1 MAYIEYKQRGKK
13 RLWSFSIRERSKSLL
28 HKSGFKTK
36 REAKIEAEKVLH
48 KLNTGSVLSSS
59 MTLSELYNEWLDL
72 KILPSNRS
80 VVTKKKYLMRKKVIE
95 RLFGNKPVSQIK
107 PSEYQKIM
115 NEYGETVSRNF
126 LGRLNSCIRASIQMA
141 IADKVIIE
149 DFTAYVELFSS
160 KSGQKV
166 EEKYLHA
173 ESDYQKVLVYLKN
186 KFDYQK
192 SIVPYVIYFLF
203 KTGMRFSELI
213 ALTWDE
219 VDELNEQLKTY
230 RRYNTAIHKFTPPKN
245 NTSIRLVP
253 ITSDML
259 SLLKTLKILQLKTN
273 KELNIDNENNLIF
286 QHFGYVYDVPD
297 IATVNKAIKVM
308 LKELQIFPLI
318 TTKGARHTYG
328 SYLWH
333 NNIDLGVIAKILGHK
348 DISMLID
355 VYGHTLEE
363 KISEEF
369 MAVKSG
375 SIIFVVGKSTID
387 IMEPILL

>member
-1 MAYIEYKQRGKK
+1 
-13 RLWSFSIRERSKSLL
+13 
-28 HKSGFKTK
+28 
-36 REAKIEAEKVLH
+36 
-48 KLNTGSVLSSS
+48 
-59 MTLSELYNEWLDL
+59 
-72 KILPSNRS
+72 
-80 VVTKKKYLMRKKVIE
+80 
-95 RLFGNKPVSQIK
+95 
-107 PSEYQKIM
+107 M

-141 IADKVIIE
+141 IADKVVIE
-149 DFTAYVELFSS
+149 DFTAYVDLFST
-160 KSGQKV
+160 KGGQKV
-166 EEKYLHA
+166 EEKYLHT

-213 ALTWDE
+213 ALTWDD
-219 VDELNEQLKTY
+219 VDEVREQVKTY
-230 RRYNTAIHKFTPPKN
+230 RRYNTSIHKFTPPKN

-259 SLLKTLKILQLKTN
+259 SLLKTLKMLQLKTN
-273 KELNIDNENNLIF
+273 KELDIVNKNNLIF
-286 QHFGYVYDVPD
+286 QHFGYAYDVPD
-297 IATVNKAIKVM
+297 IGTVNKAIKVM
-308 LKELQIFPLI
+308 LMELEIFPI
-318 TTKGARHTYG
+318 ISTKGARHTYG

-348 DISMLID
+348 DISMLVE

-369 MAVKSG
+369 MAVKS
-375 SIIFVVGKSTID
+375 
-387 IMEPILL
+387 LL

>member
-1 MAYIEYKQRGKK
+1 MAYIEYRQRGKK
-13 RLWSFSIRERSKSLL
+13 KLWSFSIRERSKSLL

-126 LGRLNSCIRASIQMA
+126 LGRLNSSIQASIQMA

-166 EEKYLHA
+166 EEKYLHT

-203 KTGMRFSELI
+203 KTDMRFSELI

-369 MAVKSG
+369 MAVKS
-375 SIIFVVGKSTID
+375 
-387 IMEPILL
+387 LL

>member
-1 MAYIEYKQRGKK
+1 MAYIEYRQRGKK
-13 RLWSFSIRERSKSLL
+13 KLWSFSIRERSKSLL

-59 MTLSELYNEWLDL
+59 MTLLELYNEWLDL

-126 LGRLNSCIRASIQMA
+126 LGRLNSSIQASIQMA

-166 EEKYLHA
+166 EEKYLHT

-369 MAVKSG
+369 MAVKS
-375 SIIFVVGKSTID
+375 
-387 IMEPILL
+387 LL

>member
-48 KLNTGSVLSSS
+48 KINTGSVLRFD
-59 MTLSELYNEWLDL
+59 MTLPELYQEWLDL
-72 KILPSNRS
+72 KIFPSNRS
-80 VVTKKKYLMRKKVIE
+80 EVTKKKYLMRKNVIK

-107 PSEYQKIM
+107 PSEYQRIM
-115 NEYGETVSRNF
+115 NKYGQTVSRNF
-126 LGRLNSCIRASIQMA
+126 LGRLNSGIHASIQMA
-141 IADKVIIE
+141 IADKVVIE
-149 DFTAYVELFSS
+149 DFTAYVDLFSS
-160 KSGQKV
+160 KSGQKID
-166 EEKYLHA
+166 EKYLHT

-213 ALTWDE
+213 ALTWDD
-219 VDELNEQLKTY
+219 VDEVREQVKTY

-273 KELNIDNENNLIF
+273 KELNIDNKNNLIF
-286 QHFGYVYDVPD
+286 QHFGYAYDVPD

-308 LKELQIFPLI
+308 LKELQISPLI

-348 DISMLID
+348 DISMLVE

-369 MAVKSG
+369 MAVKS
-375 SIIFVVGKSTID
+375 
-387 IMEPILL
+387 LL

>member
-28 HKSGFKTK
+28 HRSGFKTK

-48 KLNTGSVLSSS
+48 KLSTGSVLRSN
-59 MTLSELYNEWLDL
+59 MTLSELYQEWLDL
-72 KILPSNRS
+72 KILPSSRS
-80 VVTKKKYLMRKKVIE
+80 EVTKKKYIMRKKVIE
-95 RLFGNKPVSQIK
+95 RLFGDKPVSQIK

-115 NEYGETVSRNF
+115 NEYGKSASRNF

-141 IADKVIIE
+141 IADKVVIE
-149 DFTAYVELFSS
+149 DFTAYVDLFST

-166 EEKYLHA
+166 EEKYLHT

-192 SIVPYVIYFLF
+192 SIVPYLIYFLF
-203 KTGMRFSELI
+203 KTGMRFSELV
-213 ALTWDE
+213 ALTWDD
-219 VDELNEQLKTY
+219 VDEIREQVKTY

-273 KELNIDNENNLIF
+273 KELNIDNKNNLIF
-286 QHFGYVYDVPD
+286 QHFGYAYDVPD
-297 IATVNKAIKVM
+297 IGTVNKAIKVM
-308 LKELQIFPLI
+308 LMELEIFPI
-318 TTKGARHTYG
+318 ISTKGARHTYG

-348 DISMLID
+348 DISMLVE

-369 MAVKSG
+369 MAVKS
-375 SIIFVVGKSTID
+375 
-387 IMEPILL
+387 LL

>member
-28 HKSGFKTK
+28 HRSGFKTK

-48 KLNTGSVLSSS
+48 KLNTGSVLRSN
-59 MTLSELYNEWLDL
+59 MTLSELYQEWLDL
-72 KILPSNRS
+72 KILPSSRS
-80 VVTKKKYLMRKKVIE
+80 EVTKKKYIMRKKVIE
-95 RLFGNKPVSQIK
+95 RLFGDKPVSQIK

-115 NEYGETVSRNF
+115 NEYGKSASRNF

-141 IADKVIIE
+141 IADKVVIE
-149 DFTAYVELFSS
+149 DFTAYVDLFST

-166 EEKYLHA
+166 EEKYLHT

-192 SIVPYVIYFLF
+192 SIVPYLIYFLF
-203 KTGMRFSELI
+203 KTGMRFSELV
-213 ALTWDE
+213 ALTWDD
-219 VDELNEQLKTY
+219 VDEIREQVKTY
-230 RRYNTAIHKFTPPKN
+230 RRYNTAIHKFTPAKN

-273 KELNIDNENNLIF
+273 KELNIDNKNNLIF
-286 QHFGYVYDVPD
+286 QHFGYAYDVPD
-297 IATVNKAIKVM
+297 IGTVNKAIKVM
-308 LKELQIFPLI
+308 LMELEIFPI
-318 TTKGARHTYG
+318 ISTKGARHTYG

-348 DISMLID
+348 DISMLVE

-369 MAVKSG
+369 MAVKS
-375 SIIFVVGKSTID
+375 
-387 IMEPILL
+387 LL

>member
-13 RLWSFSIRERSKSLL
+13 RLLSFSIRERSKSLL

-126 LGRLNSCIRASIQMA
+126 LGRLNSGIRASIQMA

-166 EEKYLHA
+166 EEKYLHT

-369 MAVKSG
+369 MAVKS
-375 SIIFVVGKSTID
+375 
-387 IMEPILL
+387 LL

>member
-1 MAYIEYKQRGKK
+1 MAYIEYRQRGKK
-13 RLWSFSIRERSKSLL
+13 KLWSFSIRERSKSLL

-126 LGRLNSCIRASIQMA
+126 LGRLNSSIQASIQMA

-166 EEKYLHA
+166 EEKYLHT

-348 DISMLID
+348 DIFMLID

-369 MAVKSG
+369 MAVKS
-375 SIIFVVGKSTID
+375 
-387 IMEPILL
+387 LL

>member
-126 LGRLNSCIRASIQMA
+126 LGRLNSGIRASIQMA

-166 EEKYLHA
+166 EEKYLHT

-363 KISEEF
+363 KINEEF
-369 MAVKSG
+369 MAVKS
-375 SIIFVVGKSTID
+375 
-387 IMEPILL
+387 LL

>member
-80 VVTKKKYLMRKKVIE
+80 VVTKKKNLMRKKVIE

-369 MAVKSG
+369 MAVKS
-375 SIIFVVGKSTID
+375 
-387 IMEPILL
+387 LL

>member
-13 RLWSFSIRERSKSLL
+13 KLWSFSIRERSKSLL

-59 MTLSELYNEWLDL
+59 MTLSEFYNEWLDL

-286 QHFGYVYDVPD
+286 QHFGYAYDVPD

-308 LKELQIFPLI
+308 LKELQISPLI

-333 NNIDLGVIAKILGHK
+333 NNIDLGVITKILGHK
-348 DISMLID
+348 DISMLVD
-355 VYGHTLEE
+355 VYGHTLQE

-369 MAVKSG
+369 MAVKS
-375 SIIFVVGKSTID
+375 
-387 IMEPILL
+387 LL

>member
-363 KISEEF
+363 KISEEI
-369 MAVKSG
+369 MAVKS
-375 SIIFVVGKSTID
+375 
-387 IMEPILL
+387 LL

>member
-1 MAYIEYKQRGKK
+1 MAYIEYRQRGKK
-13 RLWSFSIRERSKSLL
+13 KLWSFSIRERSKSLL

-126 LGRLNSCIRASIQMA
+126 LGRLNSSIQASIQMA

-166 EEKYLHA
+166 EEKYLHT

-333 NNIDLGVIAKILGHK
+333 NNIDLGVISKILGHK

-369 MAVKSG
+369 MAVKS
-375 SIIFVVGKSTID
+375 
-387 IMEPILL
+387 LL

>member
-48 KLNTGSVLSSS
+48 KINTGSVLRFN
-59 MTLSELYNEWLDL
+59 MTLPELYQEWLDL
-72 KILPSNRS
+72 KILPSARS

-141 IADKVIIE
+141 IADKVVIE
-149 DFTAYVELFSS
+149 DFTAYVDLFSS
-160 KSGQKV
+160 KSGQKID
-166 EEKYLHA
+166 EKYLHT

-213 ALTWDE
+213 ALTWNE
-219 VDELNEQLKTY
+219 VDEIGEKLKTY

-273 KELNIDNENNLIF
+273 KELNIDNKNNLIF
-286 QHFGYVYDVPD
+286 QHFGYAYDVPD

-308 LKELQIFPLI
+308 LKELQISPLI

-348 DISMLID
+348 DISMLVE

-369 MAVKSG
+369 MAVKS
-375 SIIFVVGKSTID
+375 
-387 IMEPILL
+387 LL

>member
-28 HKSGFKTK
+28 HRSGFKTK

-48 KLNTGSVLSSS
+48 KLNTGSVLRSN
-59 MTLSELYNEWLDL
+59 MTLSELYQEWLDL
-72 KILPSNRS
+72 KILPSSRS
-80 VVTKKKYLMRKKVIE
+80 EVTKKKYIMRKKVIE
-95 RLFGNKPVSQIK
+95 RLFGDKPVSQIK

-115 NEYGETVSRNF
+115 NEYGKSASRNF

-141 IADKVIIE
+141 IADKVVIE
-149 DFTAYVELFSS
+149 DFTAYVDLFST

-166 EEKYLHA
+166 EEKYLHT

-192 SIVPYVIYFLF
+192 SIVPYLIYFLF
-203 KTGMRFSELI
+203 KTGMRFAELV
-213 ALTWDE
+213 ALTWDD
-219 VDELNEQLKTY
+219 VDEIREQVKTY

-273 KELNIDNENNLIF
+273 KELNIDNKNNLIF
-286 QHFGYVYDVPD
+286 QHFGYAYDVPD
-297 IATVNKAIKVM
+297 IGTVNKAIKVM
-308 LKELQIFPLI
+308 LMELEIFPI
-318 TTKGARHTYG
+318 ISTKGARHTYG

-348 DISMLID
+348 DISMLVE

-369 MAVKSG
+369 MAVKS
-375 SIIFVVGKSTID
+375 
-387 IMEPILL
+387 LL

>member
-13 RLWSFSIRERSKSLL
+13 RLWSFSVRERSKSLL

-369 MAVKSG
+369 MAVKS
-375 SIIFVVGKSTID
+375 
-387 IMEPILL
+387 LL

>member
-95 RLFGNKPVSQIK
+95 RLFGNKHVSQIK

-126 LGRLNSCIRASIQMA
+126 LGRLNSSIQASIQMA

-166 EEKYLHA
+166 EEKYLHT

-369 MAVKSG
+369 TAVKS
-375 SIIFVVGKSTID
+375 
-387 IMEPILL
+387 LL

>member
-1 MAYIEYKQRGKK
+1 MAYIEYRQRGKK
-13 RLWSFSIRERSKSLL
+13 KLWSFSIRERSKSLL

-36 REAKIEAEKVLH
+36 REVKIEAEKVLH

-126 LGRLNSCIRASIQMA
+126 LGRLNSSIQASIQMA

-166 EEKYLHA
+166 EEKYLHT

-369 MAVKSG
+369 MAVKS
-375 SIIFVVGKSTID
+375 
-387 IMEPILL
+387 LL

>member
-1 MAYIEYKQRGKK
+1 MAYIEYRQRGKK
-13 RLWSFSIRERSKSLL
+13 KLWSFSIRERSKSLL

-126 LGRLNSCIRASIQMA
+126 LGRLNSSIQASIQMA

-166 EEKYLHA
+166 EEKYLHT

-333 NNIDLGVIAKILGHK
+333 NNIDLGVIEKILGHK

-369 MAVKSG
+369 MAVKS
-375 SIIFVVGKSTID
+375 
-387 IMEPILL
+387 LL

>member
-253 ITSDML
+253 IASDML

-369 MAVKSG
+369 MAVKS
-375 SIIFVVGKSTID
+375 
-387 IMEPILL
+387 LL

>member
-48 KLNTGSVLSSS
+48 KLNTGSILRSN
-59 MTLSELYNEWLDL
+59 MTLSELYQEWLDL
-72 KILPSNRS
+72 KILPSSRS
-80 VVTKKKYLMRKKVIE
+80 EVTKKKYIMRKKVIE
-95 RLFGNKPVSQIK
+95 RLFGDKPVSQIK

-115 NEYGETVSRNF
+115 NEYGKSASRNF

-141 IADKVIIE
+141 IADKVVIE
-149 DFTAYVELFSS
+149 DFTAYVDLFST

-166 EEKYLHA
+166 EEKYLHT

-213 ALTWDE
+213 ALTWDD
-219 VDELNEQLKTY
+219 VDEVGGQVKTY

-273 KELNIDNENNLIF
+273 KELNIDNKNNLIF
-286 QHFGYVYDVPD
+286 QHFGYAYDVPD
-297 IATVNKAIKVM
+297 IGTVNKAIKVM
-308 LKELQIFPLI
+308 LMELEIFPI
-318 TTKGARHTYG
+318 ISTKGARHTYG

-348 DISMLID
+348 DISMLVE

-369 MAVKSG
+369 MAVKS
-375 SIIFVVGKSTID
+375 
-387 IMEPILL
+387 LL

>member
-369 MAVKSG
+369 MVVKS
-375 SIIFVVGKSTID
+375 
-387 IMEPILL
+387 LL

>member
-13 RLWSFSIRERSKSLL
+13 KLWSFSIRERSKSLL

-369 MAVKSG
+369 MAVKS
-375 SIIFVVGKSTID
+375 
-387 IMEPILL
+387 LL

>member
-333 NNIDLGVIAKILGHK
+333 NNNIDLGVIAKILGHK

-369 MAVKSG
+369 MAVKS
-375 SIIFVVGKSTID
+375 
-387 IMEPILL
+387 LL

>member
-126 LGRLNSCIRASIQMA
+126 LGRLNSGVRASIQMA

-369 MAVKSG
+369 MAVKS
-375 SIIFVVGKSTID
+375 
-387 IMEPILL
+387 LL

>member
-1 MAYIEYKQRGKK
+1 MAYIEYRQRGKK
-13 RLWSFSIRERSKSLL
+13 KLWSFSIRERSKSLL

-126 LGRLNSCIRASIQMA
+126 LGRLNSSIQASIQMA

-166 EEKYLHA
+166 EEKYLHT

-297 IATVNKAIKVM
+297 IATVNKVIKVM

-369 MAVKSG
+369 MAVKS
-375 SIIFVVGKSTID
+375 
-387 IMEPILL
+387 LL

>member
-13 RLWSFSIRERSKSLL
+13 KLWSFSIRERSKSLL

-230 RRYNTAIHKFTPPKN
+230 RRYNTAIHKFTPLKN

-369 MAVKSG
+369 MAVKS
-375 SIIFVVGKSTID
+375 
-387 IMEPILL
+387 LL

>member
-126 LGRLNSCIRASIQMA
+126 LGRLNSGIRASIQLA

-166 EEKYLHA
+166 EEKYLHT

-369 MAVKSG
+369 MAVKS
-375 SIIFVVGKSTID
+375 
-387 IMEPILL
+387 LL

>member
-1 MAYIEYKQRGKK
+1 MAYIEYRQRGKK
-13 RLWSFSIRERSKSLL
+13 KLWFFSIRERSKSLL

-126 LGRLNSCIRASIQMA
+126 LGRLNSSIQASIQMA

-166 EEKYLHA
+166 EEKYLHT

-369 MAVKSG
+369 MAVKS
-375 SIIFVVGKSTID
+375 
-387 IMEPILL
+387 LL

>member
-328 SYLWH
+328 SYLRH

-369 MAVKSG
+369 MAVKS
-375 SIIFVVGKSTID
+375 
-387 IMEPILL
+387 LL

>member
-48 KLNTGSVLSSS
+48 KLNTGSILRSN
-59 MTLSELYNEWLDL
+59 MTLSELYQEWLDL
-72 KILPSNRS
+72 KILPSDRS
-80 VVTKKKYLMRKKVIE
+80 EVTKKKYIMRKNVIE
-95 RLFGNKPVSQIK
+95 RLFGDKPVSQIK

-115 NEYGETVSRNF
+115 NEYGRSVSRNF
-126 LGRLNSCIRASIQMA
+126 LGRLNSGIRASIQMA
-141 IADKVIIE
+141 IADKVVIE
-149 DFTAYVELFSS
+149 DFTAYVDLFSI

-166 EEKYLHA
+166 EEKYLHTEA
-173 ESDYQKVLVYLKN
+173 DYQKILVYLKN

-213 ALTWDE
+213 ALTWDD
-219 VDELNEQLKTY
+219 VDEVREQVKTY

-253 ITSDML
+253 IASDML

-273 KELNIDNENNLIF
+273 KELNIDNKNNLIF
-286 QHFGYVYDVPD
+286 QHFGYTYDVPD

-308 LKELQIFPLI
+308 LKELQISPLI

-348 DISMLID
+348 DISMLVE

-369 MAVKSG
+369 MAVKS
-375 SIIFVVGKSTID
+375 
-387 IMEPILL
+387 LL

>member
-126 LGRLNSCIRASIQMA
+126 LGRLNSGIRASIQMA

-369 MAVKSG
+369 MAVKS
-375 SIIFVVGKSTID
+375 
-387 IMEPILL
+387 LL